1 MKDWYLR
8 QSPRDRIIVMAVA
21 VLALISLLYA
31 LAWYPLQTS
40 KARTEQALIAK
51 QETLEFVRRAGAQLR
66 ASAGTAAVDKKSS
79 DKAPYLL
86 IDEVIR
92 QAKMDPPERVEPSGA
107 NGARVQFSEVEFDK
121 LVAVLAEL
129 ELYGLEVSTLTISR
143 KNPGT
148 VSARFNMER
157 S

>member
-8 QSPRDRIIVMAVA
+8 QSPRDRMIVMVVA
-21 VLALISLLYA
+21 ILAIISLLYA
-31 LAWYPLQTS
+31 LAWYPLQTR
-40 KARTEQALIAK
+40 KARIEQALISK

-66 ASAGTAAVDKKSS
+66 ASAGSAVAGKTS

-92 QAKMDPPERVEPSGA
+92 QAKMEPPERVEPSGA
-107 NGARVQFSEVEFDK
+107 NGARVQFGEVEFDK

-129 ELYGLEVSTLTISR
+129 ELYGLKVSTLTISR

>member
-8 QSPRDRIIVMAVA
+8 QSPRDRMIVMVVA
-21 VLALISLLYA
+21 VLAIISLLYA
-31 LAWYPLQTS
+31 LAWYPLQSS
-40 KARTEQALIAK
+40 KARIEQTLISK

-66 ASAGTAAVDKKSS
+66 ASAGTAVAGKTS

-129 ELYGLEVSTLTISR
+129 ELYGLEISTLTISR

>member
-1 MKDWYLR
+1 MKEWYLR
-8 QSPRDRIIVMAVA
+8 QSPRDRLIVIAVSLLTI
-21 VLALISLLYA
+21 VGLLYA
-31 LAWYPLQTS
+31 LAWHPLQTR
-40 KARTEQALIAK
+40 KEQAEQALVAK
-51 QETLEFVRRAGAQLR
+51 RETVEFIRRAGPQLQ
-66 ASAGTAAVDKKSS
+66 AAAGTAVTRKTS

-92 QAKMDPPERVEPSGA
+92 QAQMDPPERVEPSGA
-107 NGARVQFSEVEFDK
+107 NGARVQFGEVEFDK

-143 KNPGT
+143 KNQGT

>member
-8 QSPRDRIIVMAVA
+8 QSPRDRMIVMVVA
-21 VLALISLLYA
+21 VLAIISLLYA
-31 LAWYPLQTS
+31 LAWYPLQTG
-40 KARTEQALIAK
+40 KARIEQALISK

-66 ASAGTAAVDKKSS
+66 ASTGGAVTGKTS

-107 NGARVQFSEVEFDK
+107 NGARVQFGEVEFDK

>member
-8 QSPRDRIIVMAVA
+8 QSPRDRVIVIAVA
-21 VLALISLLYA
+21 LLTLAGLLYA
-31 LAWYPLQTS
+31 LAWHPLQTR
-40 KARTEQALIAK
+40 KAQTQQALVAK
-51 QETLEFVRRAGAQLR
+51 QETLEFVRRAGARLQ
-66 ASAGTAAVDKKSS
+66 ASAGTSVARKTS

-92 QAKMDPPERVEPSGA
+92 QAQMDPPERVEPSGA
-107 NGARVQFSEVEFDK
+107 NGARVQFGEVEFDK
-121 LVAVLAEL
+121 LVSVLAEL
-129 ELYGLEVSTLTISR
+129 ELYGLQVSTLTISR
-143 KNPGT
+143 KSQGT